1 MTWSPYNSLMHFTT
15 SLNVDCCQRRVF
27 TNEADPLCCM
37 QTGLS
42 FFKSWCDECIKE
54 GTAIVLCNS
63 VPSCAFILFNTH
75 LIVYTCMCMIHVL
88 SCLHS
93 CLTLNSPHLSIFPS
107 LPCIH
112 SYITMYTHIYYTY
125 TCMKMEILWMT
136 HKQHSWHGKPG
147 IC

>member
-88 SCLHS
+88 SCLLPVSLLIPLIFLFSLHS
-93 CLTLNSPHLSIFPS
+93 RAYIHTS
-107 LPCIH
+107 LCTHTFIIH
-112 SYITMYTHIYYTY
+112 IHA
-125 TCMKMEILWMT
+125 
-136 HKQHSWHGKPG
+136 
-147 IC
+147 